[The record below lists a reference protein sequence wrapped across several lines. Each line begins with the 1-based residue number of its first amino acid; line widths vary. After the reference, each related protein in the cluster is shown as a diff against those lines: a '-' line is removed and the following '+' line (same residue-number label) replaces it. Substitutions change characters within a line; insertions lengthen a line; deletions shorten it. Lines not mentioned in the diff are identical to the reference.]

1 MSQLCLSSSTQM
13 QRRPS
18 CLAAKAVVP
27 LPANGSRIS
36 PPVGVESRVR
46 RYFIRARGLTV
57 GWSLPAPRSFFVA
70 FEQ

>member
-27 LPANGSRIS
+27 DPQNGSRIT
-36 PPVGVESRVR
+36 PPVGVDTSVR
-46 RYFIRARGLTV
+46 RYFIKSSGLTV
-57 GWSLPAPRSFFVA
+57 GWSLPGPLSFFDA